1 MIRIHNSKMSAGAL
15 AISVLLIGSILLGRG
30 DAVEGVTGEVRT
42 VTDHLERTVEIPE
55 DPQRILA
62 LNPNMMAF
70 LYILGYSPVGK
81 VEEYEIRPEGVALPS
96 VGRQNNVNVEAVY
109 GLKPDLIFGN
119 VAHIAPI
126 MGALEQTGAA
136 VVALDAK
143 RNDDALLGV
152 LYVMAQALGKE
163 EAAAQYKDLFESVVE
178 KGKERL
184 RETCPDIKS
193 MVILQGGVESVLAFM
208 PGNFHSDLVGRLGL
222 RNIVPTDF
230 SRASKEVPS
239 AIAFNIESII
249 AEDPDVIFIRT
260 AGKGGGSTLERMRKD
275 PAWNSLR
282 AVGENRVI
290 VMPGKLNPGRIELH
304 EAVQWIADQLCP
316 GEAK

>member
-1 MIRIHNSKMSAGAL
+1 MTENYSSKSSARAL
-15 AISVLLIGSILLGRG
+15 ALSLIVTGSILLGG
-30 DAVEGVTGEVRT
+30 GKALAEGTEGFKT
-42 VTDHLERTVEIPE
+42 VTDHLERTVEIPK

-62 LNPNMMAF
+62 LNPNMMDF

-81 VEEYEIRPEGVALPS
+81 VEEYEIRPEGAALPS

-119 VAHIAPI
+119 VGHMAPI
-126 MGALEQTGAA
+126 MDALEQTGAA

-152 LYVMAQALGKE
+152 MFLMAQALGKE
-163 EAAAQYKDLFESVVE
+163 EAAVEYKALFDSVVE
-178 KGKERL
+178 KGKARL
-184 RETCPDIKS
+184 RETQPDIKS

-222 RNIVPTDF
+222 RNIVPVDF

-249 AEDPDVIFIRT
+249 TEDPDVIFIRT
-260 AGKGGGSTLERMRKD
+260 VGKGGGSTLERMKKD
-275 PAWNSLR
+275 PAWSSLR
-282 AVGENRVI
+282 AVRENRVI
-290 VMPGKLNPGRIELH
+290 VMPGKLNPGRIGLH
-304 EAVQWIADQLCP
+304 EAVQWIADQLCSI
-316 GEAK
+316 GAK